1 MGLKIL
7 HACNQLFGTYVNFS
21 AVCLQIG
28 LIFSYQHNMDPY
40 LRIGPFKIEELNEEP
55 IVQMFHDFLANVE
68 TNEIISRASSK
79 LFMSTT
85 GFAGEASQNMQ
96 LRLVSKRCLTFKNNY
111 RNITF

>member
-1 MGLKIL
+1 
-7 HACNQLFGTYVNFS
+7 
-21 AVCLQIG
+21 
-28 LIFSYQHNMDPY
+28 MDPY